1 MNLRVRRIG
10 LGSAARF
17 GFITGVITATPVG
30 ILVAWITRVVVS
42 NLRRLLESWQHAT
55 IDLGLLGKIQ
65 VDFIPLLKLSDAL
78 TTLRKLD
85 ELPVLVVA
93 AIFVLIVLV
102 AGLFT
107 AITNGWQAYA
117 YNSMAALSGG
127 LEVQVEP
134 VGEEKMIVVRKS
146 GRPT

>member
-10 LGSAARF
+10 LGPAARF
-17 GFITGVITATPVG
+17 GFVTGIVTATPVG
-30 ILVAWITRVVVS
+30 ILIAWIIRVVVS
-42 NLRRLLESWQHAT
+42 NLRHLLESWQHAT

-65 VDFIPLLKLSDAL
+65 VDLIPLLKLSDAL

-117 YNSMAALSGG
+117 YNSTAALSGG

-134 VGEEKMIVVRKS
+134 VGEEKMIVVRR
-146 GRPT
+146 GRET

>member
-17 GFITGVITATPVG
+17 GFVTGVVTATPVG
-30 ILVAWITRVVVS
+30 ILVAWVARVVVS
-42 NLRRLLESWQHAT
+42 NLRRLLEGWQHAT
-55 IDLGLLGKIQ
+55 IDLGFVGKFQI
-65 VDFIPLLKLSDAL
+65 DLIPLLKLNDAL
-78 TTLRKLD
+78 ATLRKLD
-85 ELPVLVVA
+85 ELPLLVVA
-93 AIFVLIVLV
+93 AIFVAIVIV

-107 AITNGWQAYA
+107 AITNSWQVYA

-134 VGEEKMIVVRKS
+134 MGEEKVIVVRK
-146 GRPT
+146 RA

>member
-10 LGSAARF
+10 LGSAAKF
-17 GFITGVITATPVG
+17 GFVTGMVTATPVG
-30 ILVAWITRVVVS
+30 LLVAWIVRVMVGG
-42 NLRRLLESWQHAT
+42 LRHLLEGWQHAT
-55 IDLGLLGKIQ
+55 IDLGLLGKVQ
-65 VDFIPLLKLSDAL
+65 VDLIPLLKLSDAL
-78 TTLRKLD
+78 ATLRKLD

-93 AIFVLIVLV
+93 AILLLVVVV

-107 AITNGWQAYA
+107 AITDGWRAYA

-134 VGEEKMIVVRKS
+134 VDKGKMIVLR
-146 GRPT
+146 